1 MINSLIFGFGHRARH
16 GKDTAAAAI
25 KEARGS
31 QYDILILP
39 FAAALK
45 KEVNENAMH
54 SGGMLKLFDDGLRID
69 GAGYVQENGNFLAL
83 PDWVQYDWN
92 APLDDPLCPYGKQR
106 TLLQWWGTEFRRNA
120 NPDYWV
126 NKHKEEVEKI
136 NPEVVLVTDMRFFNE
151 AIYIGEY
158 GDKIKVINP
167 RIAAIGNGHQSE
179 EALVNYD
186 GWDATITNDG
196 SLDDLKQKAV
206 DTFDMLMSVQ
216 R

>member
-1 MINSLIFGFGHRARH
+1 MLGFGHRARH
-16 GKDTAAAAI
+16 GKDTVAAAI
-25 KEARGS
+25 KEARGG

-39 FAAALK
+39 FSAALK
-45 KEVNENAMH
+45 KEVNENAMRC
-54 SGGMLKLFDDGLRID
+54 GGMIKLFDDGLRIP

-92 APLDDPLCPYGKQR
+92 APMDDPLCPYGKQR

-126 NKHKEEVEKI
+126 NKHKEEVERL
-136 NPEVVLVTDMRFFNE
+136 NPEIVLVTDMRFFNE
-151 AIYIGEY
+151 ALYIGEY
-158 GDKIKVINP
+158 GDKIKVFNP
-167 RIAAIGNGHQSE
+167 RIPVLANGHPSE
-179 EALVNYD
+179 ETLANYD
-186 GWDATITNDG
+186 GFDAEIVNDG